1 LDAGLEDDEE
11 FCLVKRILGKAAV
24 GQWMGSSIR
33 KGSPWSN
40 RLETICGELPMT
52 AMQRP
57 AAQEGHRCLWR
68 HPF

>member
-1 LDAGLEDDEE
+1 MLQLDAGLEDDEE

-40 RLETICGELPMT
+40 RLETICGEI
-52 AMQRP
+52 ADDCNAKAGSAGRS
-57 AAQEGHRCLWR
+57 
-68 HPF
+68 